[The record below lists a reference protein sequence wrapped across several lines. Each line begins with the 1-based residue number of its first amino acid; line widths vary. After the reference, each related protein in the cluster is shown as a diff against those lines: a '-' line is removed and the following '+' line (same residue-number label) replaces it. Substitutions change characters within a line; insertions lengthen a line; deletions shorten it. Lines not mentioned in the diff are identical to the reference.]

1 MILMTYFFMASAEE
15 REAIAWYGTVPVE
28 LWYVGRSVKHSDLLR
43 LHAIVTGSPL
53 PEYVEEPP
61 RTLLGLE
68 VAPDDAVFKFPADLV
83 RGLAEADPMKL
94 HPWARVWVES
104 IPPRDDEFNFDRM
117 SYLLHELHHL
127 AWLAVQSGRD
137 VYMWLSDDPPDD
149 KWPVPPPLDSQTRR
163 PHATQPI
170 PSRRPEMKRLQAA
183 LIKGLSV
190 PGARRGQS
198 KKERALVGVDEKS

>member
-1 MILMTYFFMASAEE
+1 MTYFFMASAEE

-43 LHAIVTGSPL
+43 LQAIVTGSPL

-68 VAPDDAVFKFPADLV
+68 VDPGEAVFRFPADLV

-94 HPWARVWVES
+94 HPWARIWVES
-104 IPPRDDEFNFDRM
+104 IPPRDDEFNFERM
-117 SYLLHELHHL
+117 SYLVHELHHL

-137 VYMWLSDDPPDD
+137 MYMYLSDKPPFER
-149 KWPVPPPLDSQTRR
+149 WPAAPHVEPEAPRR
-163 PHATQPI
+163 PATQPI
-170 PSRRPEMKRLQAA
+170 PSRRPEMKRLEAA
-183 LIKGLSV
+183 LIERVSV
-190 PGARRGQS
+190 RGAQRKPAQR
-198 KKERALVGVDEKS
+198 EEALVGVEGKS